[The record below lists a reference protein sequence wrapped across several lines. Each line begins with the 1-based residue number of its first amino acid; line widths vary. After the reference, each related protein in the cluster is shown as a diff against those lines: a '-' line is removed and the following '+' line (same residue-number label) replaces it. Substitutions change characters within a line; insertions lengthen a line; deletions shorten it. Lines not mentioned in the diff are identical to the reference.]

1 MTTTETLKSISKML
15 DSAKIKNFVD
25 VKSLIKN
32 GNEEM
37 VEILFPRYTDAD
49 KAIALLAKCGFE
61 LSERESNK
69 HINAYYKFKIELYL
83 KAN

>member
-49 KAIALLAKCGFE
+49 KAIALLAK
-61 LSERESNK
+61 
-69 HINAYYKFKIELYL
+69 
-83 KAN
+83 